1 MASVV
6 RTNTRAVALEENM
19 TQLNL
24 SGKQSNNPKKNP
36 ITDPEGGSITN
47 QTVGA
52 LGALAM
58 FAAVIVV
65 GSCSRGNKPV
75 AVQQSMQPEAPVV
88 AAAVP
93 TPPPV
98 AVPVKAKVKTR
109 RAATLSYVNREYGVA
124 FDFPRQ
130 YKLESADKAQLSWGD
145 LGPFEMD
152 FVHPGGVTIA
162 AVTMPEKSYP
172 GTDLKSAFVN
182 VSVNPEMSA
191 EECSQ
196 FAPPQSAA
204 TGDSASAETTK
215 NLKIGKVEF
224 TEVEKSDAGMMK
236 QADARYYHAFNN
248 GACYEFALGVG
259 TSGDGSAETKPVDRA
274 AVFGKLEKILA
285 SVKLQPAVIPQTRS
299 AAPPAKE
306 ASPDATASMQE
317 EDCD

>member
-1 MASVV
+1 
-6 RTNTRAVALEENM
+6 M

-24 SGKQSNNPKKNP
+24 SGKQSNNPKQNP
-36 ITDPEGGSITN
+36 ISDPEGGSITN

-65 GSCSRGNKPV
+65 GSCSRSSKPV
-75 AVQQSMQPEAPVV
+75 AVQQPVQPQAPVV
-88 AAAVP
+88 VTTAP
-93 TPPPV
+93 TPAPV
-98 AVPVKAKVKTR
+98 AVPVKAKAKKH

-130 YKLESADKAQLSWGD
+130 YKLESADKAQLSWGE

-182 VSVNPEMSA
+182 VSVNPDMST
-191 EECSQ
+191 EECNQ
-196 FAPPQSAA
+196 FASPQTVA
-204 TGDSASAETTK
+204 GDPASAEATK
-215 NLKIGKVEF
+215 NLKLGSVEF

-248 GACYEFALGVG
+248 GSCYEFALGVG
-259 TSGDGSAETKPVDRA
+259 TSGGGSAETKPVDRA
-274 AVFGKLEKILA
+274 VVFGKLEKILA
-285 SVKLQPAVIPQTRS
+285 SVKFKPAIPQTES

-306 ASPDATASMQE
+306 ALPDTTASTQP